1 MSAITA
7 TTASTAAA
15 QAAASAT
22 KQSTSTNNLTSLAS
36 EDTFLKLFVAQLQ
49 NQDPLNPNEQSG
61 TQMVSQLAQFSQLE
75 QTLNIGTDVHTIV
88 QDIGKA
94 GTSSS
99 AVTTPAVSGTTQPG
113 STTQS

>member
-15 QAAASAT
+15 QAAAAST
-22 KQSTSTNNLTSLAS
+22 TPSTSINNLTSLAS
-36 EDTFLKLFVAQLQ
+36 ENTFLKLFVAQLQ
-49 NQDPLNPNEQSG
+49 NQDPLNPDEQSG

-94 GTSSS
+94 GTS
-99 AVTTPAVSGTTQPG
+99 TPASAANPNSGTTQTG
-113 STTQS
+113 STNQN